1 MSQLYTSNMQS
12 CYFNY
17 CFKLHCFNGQ
27 FNVSFN
33 SSSYKKYFLHR
44 SLMSSFEFVYFSDKN
59 HPLLFPLD
67 ECKQGGGFNQTG
79 SQQTDLVVVTGTWPF
94 LLYNWSTIIP
104 IHTQFLLTFYR
115 HLIKWCRDT
124 RRCKF
129 YINNKYAF
137 FGNPYWL

>member
-1 MSQLYTSNMQS
+1 MQS

-33 SSSYKKYFLHR
+33 SSSYKKYCLHR

-67 ECKQGGGFNQTG
+67 ECKQGGGFNQTE
-79 SQQTDLVVVTGTWPF
+79 SQQTDLVVVTGTLAVPF
-94 LLYNWSTIIP
+94 VQL
-104 IHTQFLLTFYR
+104 
-115 HLIKWCRDT
+115 
-124 RRCKF
+124 
-129 YINNKYAF
+129 INNNTNSHTIF
-137 FGNPYWL
+137 THFLQTFD